1 MTAIA
6 TTTSPGHEKFDGAH
20 GGSAAGARR
29 SSRAGRIGAMS
40 RVPDDDRRQLQRM
53 IQLGFIALL
62 VPALI
67 ARLTGWRWRPWPP
80 GPEGYSSIVAEARA
94 AADTYIPLGFIE
106 W

>member
-1 MTAIA
+1 
-6 TTTSPGHEKFDGAH
+6 
-20 GGSAAGARR
+20 
-29 SSRAGRIGAMS
+29 MS